1 MKKSIFLAN
10 FILKKEKLIIMETP
24 YTEDLKV
31 SQQNKNGPSKLL
43 VKYLKVNVKVVP

>member
-1 MKKSIFLAN
+1 MFV
-10 FILKKEKLIIMETP
+10 ILMQPII
-24 YTEDLKV
+24 TEDLKV